1 MNTYIT
7 GVTIKSIREAKGMTQ
22 TELADKIGV
31 TSKAVSKWE
40 TGKGLPD
47 ISLLQ
52 PLATALDTSVIEL
65 MNGEPI
71 INQNRSGNMLRTK
84 FYVCPVCGNIIH
96 AVGDTLISCCGIT
109 LPALEAEPFDE
120 QHELSIEEVENEHF
134 VWVKHDMTKQHYI
147 SFIVALSADKMQMVK
162 LYPEGNAEA
171 RFEMRGV
178 RQILFYCNRDG
189 LFQVKVHKAIDGKD
203 KSYDDVEERRA
214 LEEAAKRF
222 FG

>member
-7 GVTIKSIREAKGMTQ
+7 GATIKSIREAKGMTQ

-147 SFIVALSADKMQMVK
+147 SFLAFVSCDRIQFVK
-162 LYPEGNAEA
+162 LYPEGNAET
-171 RFEMRGV
+171 RFQFRGHGF
-178 RQILFYCNRDG
+178 LYAYCNKHG
-189 LFQVKVHKAIDGKD
+189 LMKF
-203 KSYDDVEERRA
+203 RR
-214 LEEAAKRF
+214 
-222 FG
+222 